1 MTISADLASAVGG
14 YEAVPPGHLAASREV
29 AIYRRRSAQPTRRA
43 VLHVQPAGHPG
54 VSSELVSWFN
64 ERAFHFYLADVPLP
78 SQAARCGERHLASA
92 VVPAGLPG
100 QAALT
105 GLRAAR
111 RLQPAFAGLD
121 AARAYLR
128 ESDGIHNL
136 IVTAA
141 GATAPVV
148 TLWSDARQSAA
159 DALILYEPSLKAR
172 QPLRLSI
179 GCPVLVLGSPDGVAV
194 SRRLRR
200 TRPVPVHLGS
210 HVTTLQLR
218 CSGGGPLLS
227 EGSDLQE
234 VFGELGRWLGAYMY
248 WQVRD
253 RLL

>member
-1 MTISADLASAVGG
+1 MTISAELDSAVGG
-14 YEAVPPGHLAASREV
+14 YEAVQPGHLAAGRGV

-43 VLHVQPAGHPG
+43 VLHVQPAGHAG

-78 SQAARCGERHLASA
+78 SKPARCGKRHLTGA
-92 VVPAGLPG
+92 VVPARLPG
-100 QAALT
+100 QAAPT
-105 GLRAAR
+105 GFRGAR

-128 ESDGIHNL
+128 ESDGIHHL

-159 DALILYEPSLKAR
+159 DALILYEPALKAR
-172 QPLRLSI
+172 RPLRLSI
-179 GCPVLVLGSPDGVAV
+179 GCPVLVLGSPGGVAV
-194 SRRLRR
+194 SRRLRHTR
-200 TRPVPVHLGS
+200 TVPVHLGS

-218 CSGGGPLLS
+218 RSGGRPLLG
-227 EGSDLQE
+227 EDSDLQE
-234 VFGELGRWLGAYMY
+234 VLGELGRWLGAYMY
-248 WQVRD
+248 WQERD